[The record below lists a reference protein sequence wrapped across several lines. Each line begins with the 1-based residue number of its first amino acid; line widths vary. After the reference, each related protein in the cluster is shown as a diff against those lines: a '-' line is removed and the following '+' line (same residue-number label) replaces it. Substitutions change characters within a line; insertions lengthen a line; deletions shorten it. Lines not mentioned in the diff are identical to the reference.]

1 MGPQKF
7 YLVFD
12 TVSKQKKYYLSYIFS
27 KERKVIFMKK
37 NIGSVLALYPTPTV
51 VVGAMNGEKPTW
63 TLVAH
68 VGIIGHDK
76 ILVSLASAHHINQ
89 FIKEGGKLS
98 VNIVDEGM
106 LPETDYVGSVSG
118 TNVDKSEVF
127 EYEPG
132 ESGTPIIRKA
142 PLTMECSVVDVYNT
156 QGFESFICSIDN
168 TYVEEEHLN
177 EDGKIN
183 YNTLKPV
190 LFEFPNY
197 EYLKTGDVIGKC
209 LSFKKSP
216 QDA

>member
-1 MGPQKF
+1 
-7 YLVFD
+7 
-12 TVSKQKKYYLSYIFS
+12 
-27 KERKVIFMKK
+27 MKK
-37 NIGSVLALYPTPTV
+37 NIGSALALYPTPTV

-76 ILVSLASAHHINQ
+76 ILVSLASAHYINQ

-118 TNVDKSEVF
+118 ANVDKSEVF

-132 ESGTPIIRKA
+132 EVGTPIIRKA